1 MISLE
6 LLAPAKDFSTG
17 QAALL
22 HGADAVYI
30 GAPKYGAR
38 SAVGNTIE
46 DIEKLTAFAHQFRSK
61 VYITLNTLLFDNEC
75 PEAEKMLWEC
85 YEAGADAFIIQDLAF
100 LEMNLPPVAI
110 HASTQMHNF
119 HAERIAF
126 LKNVGFQRAIL
137 ARELSITEIENIHN
151 KVPDIELEAFI
162 HGALCSSL
170 SGQCYL
176 SHFLTGRSGNRGVC
190 AQPCRSFYTLK
201 NASGKTLVKH
211 SGLLSTKDFSADRF
225 LEQMVHFGIRSFKIE
240 GRLKDISYVKNVTA
254 FYHRRLNEIIAKD
267 PQTYTRSSQGE
278 VFIDFT
284 PDPSLSFNRGF
295 TSFYLSG
302 KNDYS
307 GGFHAK
313 SIGEYIGTVQQ
324 SIGTDLV
331 LHTFKPLHNGDGL
344 CFLDNHIVE
353 GFFVNSVQNN
363 RITINKPLFLKKGT
377 RIFRNKNVA
386 FEKQLAQSNTTR
398 KIRVS
403 ALLKEEPKG
412 FSLQF
417 QDEEGNRGVAFL
429 ETPKEPAKNTDR
441 FEENLFRILGKSGD
455 TVFTMQKLDI
465 EISKP
470 YFLPVSEW
478 NSLRRHAL
486 ADLKKNRSETYVRE
500 VVHRNVNDIP
510 YPKKRLDYH
519 YNITNHKAAQ
529 FYQRHGVISFDW
541 GYEIEDDPQ
550 KQNKKEL
557 MTSRNCI
564 RFQLGKCPTHQSFDA
579 DYQEPLFLEDNQH
592 RYRLTFDCSH
602 CMMSVSEDR

>member
-6 LLAPAKDFSTG
+6 LLAPAKDFTTG

-22 HGADAVYI
+22 HGADAVYV

-46 DIEKLTAFAHQFRSK
+46 DIAKLTTFAHQFRSK
-61 VYITLNTLLFDNEC
+61 VYVTLNTLLFDNEC
-75 PEAEKMLWEC
+75 IEAEKILWEC

-100 LEMNLPPVAI
+100 LEMHLPPVAL

-126 LKNVGFQRAIL
+126 LKDVGFQRVIL
-137 ARELSITEIENIHN
+137 ARELSLAEIENIHN

-201 NASGKTLVKH
+201 NASGKTLVKNAR
-211 SGLLSTKDFSADRF
+211 LLSTKDFSANEF
-225 LEQMVHFGIRSFKIE
+225 LEQMVRFGIRSFKIE
-240 GRLKDISYVKNVTA
+240 GRLKDISYIKNVTA
-254 FYHRRLNEIIAKD
+254 FYHRRLNEIVAKE
-267 PQTYTRSSQGE
+267 PQTYTRSSQGK
-278 VFIDFT
+278 VSFDFT
-284 PDPSLSFNRGF
+284 PNPLLSFNRGF

-302 KNDYS
+302 TNDFS

-313 SIGEYIGTVQQ
+313 SMGEYIGTVKQ
-324 SIGTDLV
+324 SMGTNMTLD
-331 LHTFKPLHNGDGL
+331 TSQTLHNGDGL
-344 CFLDNHIVE
+344 CFPNDHSLE
-353 GFFVNSVQNN
+353 GFLVNSVQNN
-363 RITINKPLFLKKGT
+363 QITINKPLYLKKGT

-398 KIRVS
+398 KIWIS
-403 ALLKEEPKG
+403 ALLKEEKEG

-417 QDEEGNRGVAFL
+417 QDEEGNQGVACL
-429 ETPKEPAKNTDR
+429 KSPKEPAKNTDR

-455 TVFTMQKLDI
+455 TVFALQELDI
-465 EISKP
+465 KFSEP
-470 YFLPVSEW
+470 YFLPLSEW
-478 NSLRRHAL
+478 NTLRRSAM
-486 ADLKKNRSETYVRE
+486 ADLEKNRAEAYTRE
-500 VVHRNVNDIP
+500 IIHRNANNIP
-510 YPKKRLDYH
+510 YPKTRVDYRH
-519 YNITNHKAAQ
+519 NITNQKAAQ
-529 FYQRHGVISFDW
+529 FYQRHGVTSFEW
-541 GYEIEDDPQ
+541 GYEIENDPH
-550 KQNKKEL
+550 KRDKKEL

-564 RFQLGKCPTHQSFDA
+564 RFQLGKCPSRQSFDA
-579 DYQEPLFLEDNQH
+579 DYQEPLFLEDNRH
-592 RYRLTFDCSH
+592 RYGLTFDCLH